1 MSSDPQISRG
11 KGLPL
16 LRNITRFWTAN
27 DGCLV
32 FEIIFDRAWR
42 AGDLDPPAVAI
53 VRCASSL
60 DERHEVAI
68 YEDRPSWF
76 AVDFSSGYHVHG
88 TLRQIGDIRI
98 DGTPCLTIF
107 ADIYYRQPGQEHLF
121 HFDGGMV
128 ACPSVALTE
137 QSADRVRFPTSGR
150 SDRTDMRHG
159 DPVVIAGTNDNQS
172 YTT

>member
-1 MSSDPQISRG
+1 MSGDLPSARA
-11 KGLPL
+11 KGPPL
-16 LRNITRFWTAN
+16 LRNITRFWTAT

-76 AVDFSSGYHVHG
+76 AVDFSSGFHVHG

-107 ADIYYRQPGQEHLF
+107 ADIHYRQPGHDQLY

-128 ACPSVALTE
+128 ACPSV
-137 QSADRVRFPTSGR
+137 GR
-150 SDRTDMRHG
+150 G
-159 DPVVIAGTNDNQS
+159 DPRLERSGGRAIVADIHSDVSVFSNNNS
-172 YTT
+172 PPYV

>member
-1 MSSDPQISRG
+1 MS
-11 KGLPL
+11 L
-16 LRNITRFWTAN
+16 LRNMTRFWTAN
-27 DGCLV
+27 DGRLV

-88 TLRQIGDIRI
+88 TLRQMGDVLIE
-98 DGTPCLTIF
+98 GTPCLTIF
-107 ADIYYRQPGQEHLF
+107 ADILYRQPGHEHLF

-128 ACPSVALTE
+128 ACPSAALNE
-137 QSADRVRFPTSGR
+137 QGTRHRRYPGEGRPAFADSRRGDAKTVSSAKNPRF
-150 SDRTDMRHG
+150 
-159 DPVVIAGTNDNQS
+159 QS
-172 YTT
+172 I